1 MARRNR
7 TAEILAA
14 ANLVPLEIAREQEQT
29 RRASATSQALASL
42 VPALIQGGV
51 DIYGGV
57 TKAQREDA
65 LQTKKD
71 ERADKDAL
79 ADIAA
84 QKATTDAQ
92 KARADAMK
100 ARAEADK
107 VKATTD
113 AAEATRKA
121 EGELSKTT
129 SEQSMAA
136 LRAAAAAP
144 GAKLETLIG
153 RASVDPGLGNLDDT
167 AVSGIFAEEQAKARR
182 EGAGAK
188 LAERKAAAPLGP
200 KAPSADQSLRSE
212 KLKLEVEKLRNEQA
226 GGPGS
231 STDKTAKASTDK
243 KKQQVLEVD
252 NYVGNIKRNI
262 KLIKDQ
268 IAKTGT
274 FELTGP
280 EGAVNER
287 RLTEIATDMAK
298 LADPGSVAREGEVML
313 MRKGLVDTGIGG
325 AFTRDDTAQAVLDAL
340 SSDVDRRREEAY
352 LVRGLEMGA
361 SATGA
366 EADAAELGFTIDED

>member
-14 ANLVPLEIAREQEQT
+14 ARLVPAEIAREQEQT

-65 LQTKKD
+65 SQTKKD

-153 RASVDPGLGNLDDT
+153 RASADPGLGNLDDT

-182 EGAGAK
+182 EGAAAK

-200 KAPSADQSLRSE
+200 KPPSADQSLRSE

-231 STDKTAKASTDK
+231 TTDKTAKASIDK

-274 FELTGP
+274 FELAGP

-352 LVRGLEMGA
+352 LVRGLKMG
-361 SATGA
+361 ATGA